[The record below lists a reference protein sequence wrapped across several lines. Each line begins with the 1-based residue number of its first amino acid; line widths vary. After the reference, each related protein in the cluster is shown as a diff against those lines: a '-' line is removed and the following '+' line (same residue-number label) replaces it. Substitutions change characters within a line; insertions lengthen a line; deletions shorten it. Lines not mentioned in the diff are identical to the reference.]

1 MASQKPRK
9 SSPGRDAQSGQFEA
23 ASPFSDP
30 NLADHAVRIVRS
42 VDELAPV
49 IAEFAREGEDGVRY
63 VAAFSGAFL
72 AVLRDVMLR
81 ELTADPESR
90 REAKKIVVEAKR
102 LGNMPL
108 AEQQRIEGLARGWL
122 ELPGTHARAL
132 PAAMQEAMRV
142 RGVPGAVV
150 LDGVFKALSKGKGRT
165 K

>member
-30 NLADHAVRIVRS
+30 NLADYAVRLVRAI
-42 VDELAPV
+42 DELAPV
-49 IAEFAREGEDGVRY
+49 IAEFAREGEDGVRH

-72 AVLRDVMLR
+72 AVLRDVYLR

-108 AEQQRIEGLARGWL
+108 AEQQRIQGLARGWL
-122 ELPGTHARAL
+122 ELPATHARPL
-132 PAAMQEAMRV
+132 SSAMQDAMRV
-142 RGVPGAVV
+142 RGVPSAVA
-150 LDGVFKALSKGKGRT
+150 LDGVLKALSRGKGRA